1 MIYDCLFRFVF
12 HKTMKRTNWLCWLTI
27 MLLAA
32 TAMGQSGAQY
42 RGFWVDTFNTPLNN
56 HSDVRAVVNNVKL
69 AHCNAIFAQVRRRGD
84 AWYLNSLEPR
94 ADRTPI
100 ETGFDPLA
108 DLIKEAHAHN
118 IEVHAFVIIGALW
131 NADPTVRPP
140 ENSQHV
146 FNQHGFNQ
154 ATGRIYEGRENW
166 LTRTLLPDTTGT
178 DTSIRFNGHRF
189 GGDFWVDLGHPDA
202 ADYSL
207 RVLLHLVSN
216 YDLDGLHLDRIR
228 YPELS
233 VAGQT
238 PTSGV
243 NIGYNET
250 SVARFNKR
258 YGHAAN
264 AVPAPNEA
272 GWSDWRRTQVTNFV
286 RRVYLNALLLKPQ
299 LKVSAALIAFGSGP
313 ANENA
318 WVNAEA
324 YWRVFQDW
332 RQWTEEGI
340 LDYAIPMNYKREHIA
355 AQAAAF
361 DSWLDW
367 TKDHQYNRRAMM
379 GTGAFLNSIEGTL
392 KQTRRTF
399 VPNAQGRRIDGVV
412 YFSFAV
418 SNEAVTANP
427 LSIPL
432 GQNTP
437 RRPFA
442 DFAAGL
448 TTGKSVN
455 GTQAYED
462 VTANPVRVFA
472 QPVAPPVLAWKV
484 TPQVGH
490 LMGVVRDRNGAA
502 LDSIEVLIARVT
514 DDVPPAG
521 RVRVMTATDGNGFYG
536 GVDLAPGRYR
546 VTVTPLGEAAFAS
559 NCTVTVVAGL
569 VSNFDITVDRTVSA
583 VTSVSAASFCGAAL
597 APESI
602 GAAFGAQLAPTIA
615 AANMLPLPTQ
625 LSGTSVKI
633 KDSAGVERFA
643 PLFFVAPQQINYQ
656 IPSGTA
662 TGAAMVTVVNGANNF
677 MGTAQINRVAP
688 ALFAA
693 NANGSGVAAAV
704 VLRVRGDGTQ
714 VYEPVVRFDQLL
726 GRFVAVPIELGE
738 ETDQVFLLLFGTGV
752 RFHSSLAAV
761 ALRIGDVAAEVSF
774 AGATPDLI
782 GLDQINARL
791 PRSLMGRGAVE
802 VVLLADGYASNI
814 VQIILR

>member
-1 MIYDCLFRFVF
+1 MR
-12 HKTMKRTNWLCWLTI
+12 RTIWLSWLTLV
-27 MLLAA
+27 LLAI
-32 TAMGQSGAQY
+32 TAVGQSGAQY

-56 HSDVRAVVNNVKL
+56 HNDVLAVVNNVKL
-69 AHCNAIFAQVRRRGD
+69 ANGNAIFAQVRRRGD
-84 AWYLNSLEPR
+84 AWYLNALEPR

-100 ETGFDPLA
+100 EAGFDPLA
-108 DLIKEAHAHN
+108 DLIKAAHAQN

-140 ENSQHV
+140 ENPQHV

-154 ATGRIYEGRENW
+154 ATGRIYEGRDNW
-166 LTRTLLPDTTGT
+166 LTRTLLPDTIGT

-189 GGDFWVDLGHPDA
+189 GGDFWIDLGHPDA

-207 RVLLHLVSN
+207 RVLMHLVGN

-243 NIGYNET
+243 SIGYNET

-258 YGHAAN
+258 YSLAGSAL
-264 AVPAPNEA
+264 PAPNDA
-272 GWSDWRRTQVTNFV
+272 RWSDWRRAQVTNFV

-313 ANENA
+313 TSESA

-332 RQWTEEGI
+332 RGWTEEGI
-340 LDYAIPMNYKREHIA
+340 LDYAIPMNYKREHVV
-355 AQAAAF
+355 AQALAF
-361 DSWLDW
+361 DSWLHW
-367 TKDHQYNRRAMM
+367 TQYHQYNRAIMI
-379 GTGAFLNSIEGTL
+379 GTGAFLNAIEGTL
-392 KQTRRTF
+392 KQTRRTLA
-399 VPNAQGRRIDGVV
+399 PDAQGQRVDGVV
-412 YFSFAV
+412 FFSFAV

-427 LSIPL
+427 LSIPP

-442 DFAAGL
+442 EFAAGL
-448 TTGKSVN
+448 TTGKSVAGN
-455 GTQAYED
+455 QAYED
-462 VTANPVRVFA
+462 ATVDPVAVFA
-472 QPVAPPVLAWKV
+472 QPVAPPVLAWKAA
-484 TPQVGH
+484 PQVGH
-490 LMGVVRDRNGAA
+490 LLGAVRDRNGAA

-521 RVRVMTATDGNGFYG
+521 RARVTTATDGNGFYG

-546 VTVTPLGEAAFAS
+546 VTVTPPGEAVFTS
-559 NCTVTVVAGL
+559 NCPVTVAAGL
-569 VSNFDITVDRTVSA
+569 VSQFDITVDRTVQA

-602 GAAFGAQLAPTIA
+602 TAAFGSQLAPTMA
-615 AANMLPLPTQ
+615 AANTLPLPTQ
-625 LSGTSVKI
+625 LGGTSVKI
-633 KDSAGVERFA
+633 KDSAGTERFA

-662 TGAAMVTVVNGANNF
+662 GGAATVTVLNGDNSF
-677 MGTAQINRVAP
+677 TGTAQINHVAP

-693 NANGSGVAAAV
+693 NANGSGVTAAA

-714 VYEPVVRFDQLL
+714 VYEPVARFDQSL
-726 GRFVAVPIELGE
+726 GRFVAVPIELGAE
-738 ETDQVFLLLFGTGV
+738 DEQVFLLLFGTGA
-752 RFHSSLAAV
+752 RFRSSLSAV
-761 ALRIGDVAAEVSF
+761 ALRVGEMAAEVSF
-774 AGATPDLI
+774 AGAVPDLV

-791 PRSLMGRGAVE
+791 PRSLVGRGAVD
-802 VVLLADGYASNI
+802 VVLLVDGYAANV
-814 VQIILR
+814 VQITVR